1 MAKFNLGNF
10 LNDNIFKTDT
20 MHQITS
26 TVGGIF
32 GKGMNLF
39 DGLTSNI
46 LNMSKGLTSMLSSP
60 ILLPALAIGGI
71 VFILIRT
78 KMI

>member
-1 MAKFNLGNF
+1 MGFNFGNWM
-10 LNDNIFKTDT
+10 NDNVFKKNE
-20 MHQITS
+20 MKQITS

-32 GKGMNLF
+32 GKGMSFMEGISN
-39 DGLTSNI
+39 NI
-46 LNMSKGLTSMLSSP
+46 LNMSKGLTNMLSSP

>member
-1 MAKFNLGNF
+1 MPFNFGNWMNNN
-10 LNDNIFKTDT
+10 LFKTNE
-20 MHQITS
+20 MQKITNGIGS
-26 TVGGIF
+26 IF
-32 GKGMNLF
+32 GKGLSFVDNM
-39 DGLTSNI
+39 SNNI
-46 LNMSKGLTSMLSSP
+46 MNMSKGLTNMLSSP

>member
-1 MAKFNLGNF
+1 MAFNFGNWM
-10 LNDNIFKTDT
+10 NNNIFKTNE
-20 MHQITS
+20 MKQIT
-26 TVGGIF
+26 GGIGSIF

-46 LNMSKGLTSMLSSP
+46 LNMSKGLTNMLSSP

>member
-1 MAKFNLGNF
+1 MGFNFGDWMN
-10 LNDNIFKTDT
+10 NNIFKTNE
-20 MHQITS
+20 MKQITS
-26 TVGGIF
+26 GVGSIL

-46 LNMSKGLTSMLSSP
+46 LNMSKGLTNMLSSP

-71 VFILIRT
+71 VFILLRT

>member
-1 MAKFNLGNF
+1 MGFNFGDWMN
-10 LNDNIFKTDT
+10 NNKFKTKELK
-20 MHQITS
+20 QITS
-26 TVGGIF
+26 GVGSIF
-32 GKGMNLF
+32 GKGLSF
-39 DGLTSNI
+39 IDGMSNNI
-46 LNMSKGLTSMLSSP
+46 MNMSKGLTNMLSSP

>member
-1 MAKFNLGNF
+1 MGFNFGDWMN
-10 LNDNIFKTDT
+10 NNIFKTNE
-20 MHQITS
+20 MKQVTS
-26 TVGGIF
+26 TIGGVF
-32 GKGMNLF
+32 SKGMNLF

-46 LNMSKGLTSMLSSP
+46 LNMSKGLTNMLSSP

>member
-1 MAKFNLGNF
+1 MAFNFGNWM
-10 LNDNIFKTDT
+10 NDNIFKTNELK
-20 MHQITS
+20 QIT
-26 TVGGIF
+26 GGIGSIF

-46 LNMSKGLTSMLSSP
+46 LNMSKGLSSMISSP
-60 ILLPALAIGGI
+60 FLMPLLLCGTGIFIAIR
-71 VFILIRT
+71 L

>member
-1 MAKFNLGNF
+1 MGFNFGDWMN
-10 LNDNIFKTDT
+10 NNIFKANE
-20 MHQITS
+20 MKQIT
-26 TVGGIF
+26 GGIGSIF
-32 GKGMNLF
+32 GKGLSFMEGMSN
-39 DGLTSNI
+39 NI
-46 LNMSKGLTSMLSSP
+46 LNMSKGLTNMLSSP

>member
-1 MAKFNLGNF
+1 MGFNFGDWMN
-10 LNDNIFKTDT
+10 NNIFKTNE
-20 MHQITS
+20 MKQIT
-26 TVGGIF
+26 GGIGSIF

-46 LNMSKGLTSMLSSP
+46 LNMSKGLTNMLSSP

>member
-1 MAKFNLGNF
+1 MAFNFGNWM
-10 LNDNIFKTDT
+10 NDNVFKTNE
-20 MHQITS
+20 MKQII
-26 TVGGIF
+26 GGIGSIF
-32 GKGMNLF
+32 GKGISFMEGMSN
-39 DGLTSNI
+39 NI
-46 LNMSKGLTSMLSSP
+46 LNMSKGLTNMLSSP

>member
-1 MAKFNLGNF
+1 MGFNLGNY
-10 LNDNIFKTDT
+10 LNDNVFKTDT

-26 TVGGIF
+26 GVGSIF
-32 GKGMNLF
+32 GKGLSFVDAMSN
-39 DGLTSNI
+39 NI
-46 LNMSKGLTSMLSSP
+46 LNMSKGLTNMLSSP